1 MKLKNIFTVVCIL
14 FLHNVN
20 SQTLTPFSKLKYTD
34 EPIQFTPLKID
45 LTTITSLQMLSK
57 ISVSS
62 TWNEDYNVVI
72 FIKNFNWTADV
83 DRSESYK
90 RMVADFNR
98 HDRYGHDLLRNINE
112 EVVNQVYSKNTR
124 FGY

>member
-14 FLHNVN
+14 FLYNVN
-20 SQTLTPFSKLKYTD
+20 SQTLTPYSKLKFTN
-34 EPIQFTPLKID
+34 EPIQFTQLKTDI
-45 LTTITSLQMLSK
+45 TTITSLQMLSK
-57 ISVSS
+57 IGVSS
-62 TWNEDYNVVI
+62 TWNEDYKVVI
-72 FIKNFNWTADV
+72 FIKNFNWTADLY
-83 DRSESYK
+83 RSDSYK

-112 EVVNQVYSKNTR
+112 DVVNQVYSKNTR

>member
-14 FLHNVN
+14 FLYNVN
-20 SQTLTPFSKLKYTD
+20 SQTLTPYSKLKFTN
-34 EPIQFTPLKID
+34 EPIQFTQLKTDI
-45 LTTITSLQMLSK
+45 TTITSLQMLSK
-57 ISVSS
+57 IGVSS
-62 TWNEDYNVVI
+62 TWNEDYKVVI
-72 FIKNFNWTADV
+72 FIKNFNWTADLYSS
-83 DRSESYK
+83 DSYK

-112 EVVNQVYSKNTR
+112 DVVNQVYSKNTR